1 MSKTQER
8 IWLKNYPE
16 GIAHD
21 INIDKYDSLI
31 DFIDG
36 NLKKFKNNDAFTCLI
51 KNNQKT
57 LTYGELDEK
66 VDQMAAYLQSI
77 GLKKGDKVALMMPNI
92 VQYPIA
98 LFGVMRAGCIV
109 VNTNPLYTGRE
120 IEHQFNDA
128 GVTAVIIAENF
139 AFELEKVIK
148 KTQVKHIV
156 TTSIG
161 GMFGGAKG
169 WLINTV
175 LKMKGMVKP
184 FKLAGVVKMPKALSI
199 GKGKK
204 VTRHKT
210 AKDDMI
216 CIQYTG
222 GTTGVAKGA
231 MLTNKNLLSN
241 MEQMRAWMSG
251 VNMVNGKEAM
261 LTPLPMYHIFSF
273 TVNCLTMSSFGAMNV
288 LVPNPRD
295 IPGLVDV
302 IAKTKPTMM
311 TGVNTLFNAMLNN
324 ADFCKLDF
332 SGLKFAIGGAMAVQK
347 PVADKWKEVTGQ
359 ELVEGY
365 GMTES
370 SPVISANP
378 VGVGNNVQVG
388 TIGIPMPSTEVR
400 IMGED
405 DVVKGP
411 NEGRGEIQVRGP
423 QVMKGYYNRPDETAK
438 TMTEDGWLRTGD
450 IGVIQ
455 EDGYFK
461 IVDRLKDMILV
472 SGFNVYPNEIE
483 GVVAGHPKVLE
494 VAAIGVPDA
503 KSSEA
508 VKIFVVKKD
517 ASLTEAELREY
528 CAKELTG
535 YKKPKHIEF
544 RDELPKT
551 NVGKILRRA
560 LRDEKK

>member
-1 MSKTQER
+1 MSNTQER
-8 IWLKNYPE
+8 IWLKNYPKGVPHE
-16 GIAHD
+16 
-21 INIDKYDSLI
+21 INIDEYDTLI

-36 NLKKFKNNDAFTCLI
+36 NLKKFKNRPAFTCMV

-57 LTYGELDEK
+57 LTYGEIDEK
-66 VDQMAAYLQSI
+66 ADAMAAYLQSI
-77 GLKKGDKVALMMPNI
+77 GLKKGDRVAIMMPNI
-92 VQYPIA
+92 VQYPVA

-109 VNTNPLYTGRE
+109 VNTNPLYTARE
-120 IEHQFNDA
+120 IEHQFNDSGA
-128 GVTAVIIAENF
+128 KAVIIAENF
-139 AFELEKVIK
+139 AHELEKAIK
-148 KTQVKHIV
+148 KTKIEHIV

-175 LKMKGMVKP
+175 LKMKGMVKSFNLP
-184 FKLAGVVKMPKALSI
+184 GAVKMPTALKK
-199 GKGKK
+199 GKGKS
-204 VTRHKT
+204 VTRHRF
-210 AKDDMI
+210 AKDEMI

-231 MLTNKNLLSN
+231 VLTNANLLSN
-241 MEQMRAWMSG
+241 MQQMRAWMSG
-251 VNMVNGKEAM
+251 MEVNEGRESM

-273 TVNCLTMSSFGAMNV
+273 TVNCLCMSSFGALNI

-295 IPGLVDV
+295 IEGLVDV
-302 IAKTKPTMM
+302 IQKTKPTMM

-324 ADFCKLDF
+324 DDFRKLDF
-332 SGLKFAIGGAMAVQK
+332 SGLKFAIGGAMAIQG
-347 PVADKWKEVTGQ
+347 PVAERWKQVTNQ
-359 ELVEGY
+359 ELIEGY
-365 GMTES
+365 GMTEA
-370 SPVISANP
+370 SPVVSANP
-378 VGVGNNVQVG
+378 VGAPDKVQVG
-388 TIGIPMPSTEVR
+388 TIGIPMPSTDVR

-405 DVVKGP
+405 GLVKGP

-423 QVMKGYYNRPDETAK
+423 QVMAGYYNRPDETAK
-438 TMTEDGWLRTGD
+438 TMTKDGWLRTGD
-450 IGVIQ
+450 VGILQ

-494 VAAIGVPDA
+494 VAAVGVADA

-517 ASLTEAELREY
+517 ESLTEEELRAFCVENF
-528 CAKELTG
+528 TG

-544 RDELPKT
+544 RSELPKT

-560 LRDEKK
+560 LRDEAK